1 MPTTKRS
8 SILAVVLALA
18 LAAAAAACGGSSEG
32 SAEGKQAEKQEITI
46 NWGAEPPS
54 LDPGLATDTTSS
66 NILLNIMDPLVRLD
80 ENLKPTPNLAES
92 WDVSPNGKTVTF
104 RLRPDG
110 RWTNGDPVTAHD
122 FEYSWKRTLAPELG
136 ADYAYQFYGILGA
149 QEYNS
154 CEKNCA
160 ALRDDVGV
168 KAVDNGTLRVQ
179 LTSRQPWFLQQVA
192 HHSFLAVHPK
202 TVERYGEKWT
212 EPGKIVTNGPFKL
225 AVWQHDARIDL
236 VKWNGWREAE
246 RVSLT
251 RVNGKMLTQ
260 GTTAVQAFEA
270 GDVDVNLTVPPQ
282 DIARFKQTPE
292 YAQYPGLGTYY
303 YGLNLKNVRDVN
315 QRRAMSMAIDR
326 RTIIDHIS
334 QADQVPATGVTPEGM
349 PGFDTIDPKSE
360 WMPESADLEQAKAL
374 LAKAK
379 NAKKKLTL
387 YFNNDPAHKSIAT
400 AIQSQW
406 AKLGLDV
413 TLKVQEWKQYLQF
426 LGPPPHQDVDV
437 YRLGWIG
444 DYVDAMNFL
453 ELWTCESG
461 NNNTNYCDP
470 AYDRLA
476 AKARNTPD
484 DQQRYEIYAQ
494 LEKMLFGPDGAMPII
509 PIYWYTYTALE
520 RESVKDTFALNLLD
534 QVDLTTVK
542 VVES

>member
-461 NNNTNYCDP
+461 NNNTDYCDP